1 MYVINSLKLRR
12 GDIILFR
19 YPNDS
24 LSQIIMKVTKSNY
37 SHAMLYVDLDS
48 IIEAGEIVTANN
60 PLREAIENLDDAC
73 VLRLKPE
80 YWNEMLIDKA
90 IEYARLKIGMEYSV
104 QEARNVI
111 NPPLTVAQPN
121 RQICTRLVAKA
132 FQEAGLSIVE
142 NPDYCSLSEFEN
154 SNKLEIVENA
164 FIEVTP
170 EIQEI
175 IESENILDRQTE
187 VITSLLKTCRDEFR
201 EDIQSIDQLH
211 LFSTL
216 HPQKNEQI
224 ASILKESGYL
234 DLWQDEERLNK
245 YNFNSDLFIEKYKN
259 NAIQAVI
266 LNRMAVNQ
274 CEYRYKSNLMA
285 LLLEA
290 FINGSNSYRACM
302 IELYHSLVDQ
312 CERRKLVLNEVVYK
326 IQHK

>member
-24 LSQIIMKVTKSNY
+24 LSQIIMKATKSNY

-290 FINGSNSYRACM
+290 FINGNNSYRACM